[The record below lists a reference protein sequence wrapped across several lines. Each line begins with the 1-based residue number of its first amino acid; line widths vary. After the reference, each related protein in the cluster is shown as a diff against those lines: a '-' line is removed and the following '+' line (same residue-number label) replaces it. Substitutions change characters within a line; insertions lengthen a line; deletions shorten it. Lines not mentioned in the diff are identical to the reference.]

1 MPVVRIRSEGHPGD
15 DGDEDADADHELIQ
29 RTQRASELFG
39 GHLGDVH
46 WHKVGRRADTPA
58 GEQTADEHEPH
69 VRRRAAENAA
79 EDERNRR
86 ANQSRPPPDAVGD
99 TTAVRR
105 THRGADKHGR
115 NHEAFQL
122 RVEGDTEVPREVVQR
137 GVDDAEVVAEGER
150 AEARDEHAR
159 QNPHEQLAAL
169 QGLKLGFGLTSLE
182 VGGG

>member
-1 MPVVRIRSEGHPGD
+1 MQPTLPSSRRCRRYDRCTKSPLWRRQARS
-15 DGDEDADADHELIQ
+15 
-29 RTQRASELFG
+29 
-39 GHLGDVH
+39 
-46 WHKVGRRADTPA
+46 
-58 GEQTADEHEPH
+58 
-69 VRRRAAENAA
+69 
-79 EDERNRR
+79 
-86 ANQSRPPPDAVGD
+86 
-99 TTAVRR
+99 
-105 THRGADKHGR
+105 

-122 RVEGDTEVPREVVQR
+122 RVEGDPEVPRQVFER

>member
-1 MPVVRIRSEGHPGD
+1 MADEESEVRRMAEI
-15 DGDEDADADHELIQ
+15 ADAINAILE
-29 RTQRASELFG
+29 
-39 GHLGDVH
+39 
-46 WHKVGRRADTPA
+46 
-58 GEQTADEHEPH
+58 
-69 VRRRAAENAA
+69 AE
-79 EDERNRR
+79 
-86 ANQSRPPPDAVGD
+86 PDAVGD